1 MATEL
6 SAALDDRLEIM
17 YNFRQKKLHRA
28 NQISSFPINSF
39 TNRKNVRTPT
49 NVPMYVPKRFG
60 VLITLGLVCSAK

>member
-1 MATEL
+1 MTTVF

-17 YNFRQKKLHRA
+17 YNFRQKKLHTT
-28 NQISSFPINSF
+28 NQISNFPINSF

-49 NVPMYVPKRFG
+49 NVPMYVPKSYG